1 MARRVRAAWIATRQM
16 SHHVLRSVASHEHG
30 RPTERQVR
38 GVGIKPASR
47 RIRHTRG
54 MAALGYDADFLDT
67 TLSPPVTPEDVDPA
81 SGVELDY
88 THFTVRMHPA
98 RRLAW
103 WVAWNIDG
111 LRLFPS
117 DSISRSGET
126 FQVDPR
132 IPAGWQTGEQV
143 YADNDL
149 DRGHIARRSDLLW
162 GTLDEARQANSDS
175 FFFTNITPQMADFNQ
190 SGRGGVWG
198 LLENAVLG
206 LDGLEDRRLSV
217 FGGPVLKPD
226 DPPYRGIVQIP
237 IEHWKVVIYRLDGK
251 LRYKSFVLTQNLDG
265 LQRAVPDFLDAF
277 HTYLVS
283 LDMLE
288 QRTAL
293 TFSSLRTLEVP
304 ADLQPRDPLLVLD
317 ARDVNW

>member
-1 MARRVRAAWIATRQM
+1 
-16 SHHVLRSVASHEHG
+16 
-30 RPTERQVR
+30 
-38 GVGIKPASR
+38 
-47 RIRHTRG
+47 

-67 TLSPPVTPEDVDPA
+67 TLAPPVTPEDVDPA

-175 FFFTNITPQMADFNQ
+175 FFFTNITPQMANFNQ

-198 LLENAVLG
+198 LLENAVLA
-206 LDGLEDRRLSV
+206 LEGLEDRRLSV
-217 FGGPVLKPD
+217 FAGPVLNPD
-226 DPPYRGIVQIP
+226 DPPYRGIVQVP
-237 IEHWKVVIYRLDGK
+237 IEYWKAVIYRLDGQ
-251 LRYKSFVLTQNLDG
+251 LRFKCFVLTQDLDG
-265 LQRAVPDFLDAF
+265 LQPVVPAFLEDFD
-277 HTYLVS
+277 TYLVA
-283 LDMLE
+283 LDVLE
-288 QRTAL
+288 ERTTL
-293 TFSSLRTLEVP
+293 TVPSLRGVSER
-304 ADLQPRDPLLVLD
+304 RDPRLPNLVLIQ
-317 ARDVNW
+317 DVDQIDW